1 MLRVGSTSPL
11 PRARAF
17 IQGFEAR
24 MRELGYIE
32 GQNLTVDYVEQRAR
46 PEGYTDA
53 MQHLVDRKVDVLIAS
68 GPEDSLK
75 AAATATKTIP
85 IVMAAIDYDPLALG
99 YIGSLARP
107 TGNITGIVL
116 EQIELAA
123 KRLQLVKDA
132 FPAISKGM
140 MFW

>member
-68 GPEDSLK
+68 GPDDSLK
-75 AAATATKTIP
+75 AADNASNMIP
-85 IVMAAIDYDPLALG
+85 IVMAAIESIPLHLG
-99 YIGSLARP
+99 
-107 TGNITGIVL
+107 
-116 EQIELAA
+116 
-123 KRLQLVKDA
+123 
-132 FPAISKGM
+132 
-140 MFW
+140 